1 MWGYYRPQTKFAKV
15 MFSQLS
21 VCPQGGGL
29 SLCLGSLRPRWG
41 GLCPGDLC
49 PGGSLLRVGALSRGF
64 SVQGV
69 SVRGDLSG
77 RVSVGGAV
85 CLGDS
90 LSRGGSLSEGSLSR
104 GVSVMETPR
113 MVMSGWYASYWN
125 AFCNPQFPFLFK
137 FECELPNGNSAI
149 HKSFELPF
157 GHSHSFGCF
166 Q

>member
-15 MFSQLS
+15 MFSQVS

-29 SLCLGSLRPRWG
+29 SLCLGSLRPRWR
-41 GLCPGDLC
+41 GLCPEDLC
-49 PGGSLLRVGALSRGF
+49 PGGSLLRGGALSGGF
-64 SVQGV
+64 CPGGS
-69 SVRGDLSG
+69 LSG
-77 RVSVGGAV
+77 GG
-85 CLGDS
+85 
-90 LSRGGSLSEGSLSR
+90 LSRGRSLSEGSLSR

-137 FECELPNGNSAI
+137 FECERPNGSERPNGNSAI

-166 Q
+166 H